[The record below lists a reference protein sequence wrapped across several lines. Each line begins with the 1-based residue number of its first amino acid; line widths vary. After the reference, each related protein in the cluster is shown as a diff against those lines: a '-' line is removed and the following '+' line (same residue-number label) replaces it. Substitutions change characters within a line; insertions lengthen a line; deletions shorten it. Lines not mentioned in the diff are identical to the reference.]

1 MAQSSTYFRIDE
13 DVLLEFI
20 YHDQSNPTLYDIEVD
35 DNGSEIKVLDTLD
48 GDALSKRHLIHELG
62 GDVVNFDVTQSFGYL
77 AIENFA
83 ARKLLLQ
90 VGKTYK
96 FNLGDGTGNY
106 VPTAANFKI
115 GGALGISSYSVVNGE
130 TILTYTPTEL
140 GSVQYY
146 YDDTSFLLKG
156 GTINV
161 AEKANPLFSTP
172 DEDTGND
179 INQLRGRF
187 HAVKVPGEV
196 TKWALLG
203 YDSTGA
209 YETFNYINNNPDW
222 IGGNET
228 DLNNSQSDAFDAIN
242 FIRYDKVR
250 LHFRSGYSFASRGY
264 EGFLF
269 QVLAD
274 RIGGVQNNLTQLV
287 YLNQSNYEI
296 SNPKPF
302 VLGETLFAKFI
313 EIKIPTVLANQNPE
327 FNDFFYGDGTIGSS
341 NLDPT
346 SNYGIK
352 FSLIDR
358 ITTESGYDYIHLG
371 EENAFTVS
379 REDEFQD
386 FTAVVEDAEDGDYFK
401 IYGERDG
408 SASAFEAY
416 ILNRINTSSDDIIVL
431 YEVEVYEQIGLSQVK
446 TFDTTFTQVEDF
458 DTPILFRPVIQNSNV
473 AVNFSIDVT
482 MRIYNETNNTQIVK
496 RASLT
501 VNTPAKYGKILGSIN
516 ISGKNS
522 ITEVFNTLPN
532 LSQNRSIR
540 EAITATIPRT
550 TKKIKTFIERYNI
563 VTSVNSVDFNASQ
576 TAASS
581 STAALGPVGSSAANT
596 NASVTDTGNNPYVS
610 SSDLSIEVY
619 PMTTY
624 YKFKVAKQVGN
635 DYESLDLSSV
645 ENMTLNF
652 IDGKVRKRFN
662 HIPNKDIDMSSGEI
676 LFRVDASHLSE
687 IRTMKNRS
695 FYIGLDN
702 GTDET
707 VVTKGKFTVE

>member
-35 DNGSEIKVLDTLD
+35 DNGSEIKVLDTVD
-48 GDALSKRHLIHELG
+48 GDAFSKRHLFHELG
-62 GDVVNFDVTQSFGYL
+62 GDVVNFDVTYSAGYL
-77 AIENFA
+77 AIEGFA

-90 VGKTYK
+90 VGKSYK
-96 FNLGDGTGNY
+96 FDLSALPDPTKFVITGS
-106 VPTAANFKI
+106 
-115 GGALGISSYSVVNGE
+115 LGICTYSPATQVCTFIPNGVGTVE
-130 TILTYTPTEL
+130 YE
-140 GSVQYY
+140 YN
-146 YDDTSFLLKG
+146 DTSILLKG
-156 GTINV
+156 GVINV
-161 AEKANPLFSTP
+161 SEKANPLFSTP

-187 HAVKVPGEV
+187 HAVKTPTDA

-209 YETFNYINNNPDW
+209 YDQFNYINNNSGW
-222 IGGNET
+222 TGGDEA
-228 DLNNSQSDAFDAIN
+228 DLIASQAAAYTAIN
-242 FIRYDKVR
+242 FIRYDKIR
-250 LHFRSGYSFASRGY
+250 LHLRSGYNFAARGY

-274 RIGGVQNNLTQLV
+274 RTGGVQNNLTQLV

-313 EIKIPTVLANQNPE
+313 EIKVPTVIGNQNPE
-327 FNDFFYGDGTIGSS
+327 FNDFFFGDGTAGSS

-346 SNYGIK
+346 SNYGIR
-352 FSLIDR
+352 FTLIDR
-358 ITTESGYDYIHLG
+358 ISTESGFDYIHLG
-371 EENAFTVS
+371 EENAFTIA

-386 FTAVVEDAEDGDYFK
+386 FTVVVEDAEDGDYFK

-416 ILNRINTSSDDIIVL
+416 ILNRINTSSDDIVVL
-431 YEVEVYEQIGLSQVK
+431 YEVETYEQVGLNQIK
-446 TFDTTFTQVEDF
+446 TFDTTFTQAEDF
-458 DTPILFRPVIQNSNV
+458 DTPILYRPVIQNANV

-482 MRIYNETNNTQIVK
+482 MRIYNETDNTQIVK

-501 VNTPAKYGKILGSIN
+501 VNQAPKYGKFLGGVN
-516 ISGKNS
+516 ISGSNT

-532 LSQNRSIR
+532 LSGNRSVR
-540 EAITATIPRT
+540 DAIAATIPRT
-550 TKKIKTFIERYNI
+550 TKNVKTFIERYNVVAVANPAEASI
-563 VTSVNSVDFNASQ
+563 NDLGDLTAVNDRYFDSPNFLTSDQ
-576 TAASS
+576 
-581 STAALGPVGSSAANT
+581 LEIG
-596 NASVTDTGNNPYVS
+596 
-610 SSDLSIEVY
+610 IY

-624 YKFKVAKQVGN
+624 FKFKIAKKNG
-635 DYESLDLSSV
+635 DDFEMLDFTSA

-652 IDGKVRKRFN
+652 VDGKVRKKFN
-662 HIPNKDIDMSSGEI
+662 HIPNKDIDMSAGEI
-676 LFRVDASHLSE
+676 LFRVDVGNAAE
-687 IRTMKNRS
+687 VRGMTARK

-702 GTDET
+702 GSEET
-707 VVTKGKFTVE
+707 AVIKGNFTVE

>member
-20 YHDQSNPTLYDIEVD
+20 YHDQANPTLYDIEVD
-35 DNGSEIKVLDTLD
+35 DNGSEIKVLDTVD
-48 GDALSKRHLIHELG
+48 GDAFSKRHLIHELG
-62 GDVVNFDVTQSFGYL
+62 GDVVNFDVTYSSGYL

-83 ARKLLLQ
+83 ARKLMLQ

-96 FNLGDGTGNY
+96 FNLGDGTGSY

-115 GGALGISSYSVVNGE
+115 SGALGIASYSVVNGN
-130 TILTYTPTEL
+130 TILTYIPTEL
-140 GSVQYY
+140 GSVEYY
-146 YDDTSFLLKG
+146 YDDSTFLLKG

-161 AEKANPLFSTP
+161 SEKANPLFATP

-187 HAVKVPGEV
+187 HAVKVPSES

-209 YETFNYINNNPDW
+209 YETFNYINNDSEW

-228 DLNNSQSDAFDAIN
+228 DLNNSQSAAFTAIN
-242 FIRYDKVR
+242 FIRYDKIR
-250 LHFRSGYSFASRGY
+250 LHFRSGYNFASRGY
-264 EGFLF
+264 GGFLF
-269 QVLAD
+269 QVLTD
-274 RIGGVQNNLTQLV
+274 RVGGVQNNLTQLV

-327 FNDFFYGDGTIGSS
+327 FNDFFYGDGTTGSS
-341 NLDPT
+341 DLDPT

-358 ITTESGYDYIHLG
+358 ISTESGFDYIHLG
-371 EENAFTVS
+371 EENAFTIS
-379 REDEFQD
+379 REDEYQD
-386 FTAVVEDAEDGDYFK
+386 FTVVIEDANDGDYFK

-431 YEVEVYEQIGLSQVK
+431 YEVETYEQIGLSQVK
-446 TFDTTFTQVEDF
+446 TFDTTFTQAEDF
-458 DTPILFRPVIQNSNV
+458 DAPILYRPVIMNSSV

-482 MRIYNETNNTQIVK
+482 MRIYNETDNTQIVK

-501 VNTPAKYGKILGSIN
+501 VNQAAKYGKNLGSVK
-516 ISGKNS
+516 ISGNNS
-522 ITEVFNTLPN
+522 TTEVFNTLPN

-540 EAITATIPRT
+540 DAIEATIPRT
-550 TKKIKTFIERYNI
+550 TKKVKTFIERFNVVATSNPAEASI
-563 VTSVNSVDFNASQ
+563 SSIDQLNEISERFFSSPNFVTSDQ
-576 TAASS
+576 
-581 STAALGPVGSSAANT
+581 LQIG
-596 NASVTDTGNNPYVS
+596 
-610 SSDLSIEVY
+610 IY
-619 PMTTY
+619 PMASY
-624 YKFKVAKQVGN
+624 FKFKIARKNGD
-635 DYESLDLSSV
+635 DYEFIDFSSV

-652 IDGKVRKRFN
+652 VDGKVRKRFN
-662 HIPNKDIDMSSGEI
+662 HIQNKDIDMSAGEI
-676 LFRVDASHLSE
+676 LFKIDAGNVTE
-687 IRTMKNRS
+687 IRSMATRT

-702 GTDET
+702 GSEET
-707 VVTKGKFTVE
+707 AVIKGRFTVE